1 MNKFLKFI
9 LVIIIT
15 MGSLTGCS
23 FEAKNDELYNSKL
36 EEITVHLNKYGESV
50 DELIKSPQNGNN
62 STQKELATDS
72 TDSGLIGTLRISVMW
87 PDHETNLI
95 AVAAKKFQ
103 ALYPEVKIQI
113 QFHDDVLKY
122 QAQTSVELMSNTA
135 ADIIDFFYIPYERY
149 AAAGLLA
156 DLYPLMNADDSFHKE
171 DYFVNVFEAFED
183 SQNGLFAVPLSFI
196 FNSVSMRQDF
206 MKSFDAEFENRGG
219 ISYQQMLDL
228 YVRAQ
233 AGMEDENLYMSEFAS
248 ATSWFEFEWDNLVD
262 TRNKKVYMNTPE
274 FLSNLEKIKR
284 IKLTENVTQTKDGPG
299 VIGSGYFIR
308 DEIFKRNPAVLFVL
322 NSSIEENIQTLLPF
336 HDMIYSK
343 PIPILSDGMPTMY
356 APFVLGITNTCQ
368 NKELAWKFLSYC
380 MAERALPVKEVDT
393 NSFLFRLGFPIN
405 KQNFRKLVQAVAND
419 TLSKGGVAGYSFS
432 GNRTAVIEESMAQV
446 EKWCGMKGKVM
457 QMDLN
462 LFLDLIYPDLYQ
474 FLIGKQTAEQTAAR
488 IQTKTEIYLNE

>member
-9 LVIIIT
+9 LVLVIAI
-15 MGSLTGCS
+15 GNLTGCS
-23 FEAKNDELYNSKL
+23 FETKNDELYNSKL
-36 EEITVHLNKYGESV
+36 EEITDHLDKYGESV

-62 STQKELATDS
+62 WTQKELATDS
-72 TDSGLIGTLRISVMW
+72 TDSALSGTLRISVMW
-87 PDHETNLI
+87 PDNETNLI
-95 AVAAKKFQ
+95 AVAAKEFQ
-103 ALYPEVKIQI
+103 DLHPEVKIQI

-135 ADIIDFFYIPYERY
+135 ADIIDLSYIPYERY

-183 SQNGLFAVPLSFI
+183 SQNGLAVVPLSFI
-196 FNSVSMRQDF
+196 FNSVTMRQDF

-233 AGMEDENLYMSEFAS
+233 AEMEDENLYMSEFAS
-248 ATSWFEFEWDNLVD
+248 ATNWFEFEWDNLVD
-262 TRNKKVYMNTPE
+262 TRNKKAYMNTPE

-299 VIGSGYFIR
+299 VLGGGYFR
-308 DEIFKRNPAVLFVL
+308 DKIFKMNPAVLFVL
-322 NSSIEENIQTLLPF
+322 SSSIEDITQTLLPF
-336 HDMIYSK
+336 NDMIYSK
-343 PIPILSDGMPTMY
+343 PIPIISDGMPTMY
-356 APFVLGITNTCQ
+356 APFVFGITNTTQ

-405 KQNFRKLVQAVAND
+405 KQNFRKLVKAVANE
-419 TLSKGGVAGYSFS
+419 TLRKGGVVGYSFS

-474 FLIGKQTAEQTAAR
+474 YLIGKQTAEQTATR

>member
-9 LVIIIT
+9 LVLVIT

-23 FEAKNDELYNSKL
+23 FETKNDELYNSKL
-36 EEITVHLNKYGESV
+36 EEITVHLDKYGESV

-62 STQKELATDS
+62 STQKEMATDS
-72 TDSGLIGTLRISVMW
+72 TDSGLSGTLRISVMW

-95 AVAAKKFQ
+95 AVAAKEFQ

-135 ADIIDFFYIPYERY
+135 ADIIDFSYMPYERY

-171 DYFVNVFEAFED
+171 DYFVNVFGAFED
-183 SQNGLFAVPLSFI
+183 SQNGLVVVPLSFI
-196 FNSVSMRQDF
+196 FNSVTMRQDF

-233 AGMEDENLYMSEFAS
+233 AEMEDENLYMSEFAS

-262 TRNKKVYMNTPE
+262 TRNKKAYMNTPE

-299 VIGSGYFIR
+299 VIGGGYFR
-308 DEIFKRNPAVLFVL
+308 DKIFKMNPAVLFVL
-322 NSSIEENIQTLLPF
+322 NSSIEEIIQTLLPF
-336 HDMIYSK
+336 NDMIYSK
-343 PIPILSDGMPTMY
+343 PIPIISDGMPTMY
-356 APFVLGITNTCQ
+356 APFVLGITNTTQ

-380 MAERALPVKEVDT
+380 MAERVLPVKEIDT

-405 KQNFRKLVQAVAND
+405 KQNFRKLVQATAND
-419 TLSKGGVAGYSFS
+419 TLSKGGAVGYSFS
-432 GNRTAVIEESMAQV
+432 GNRTAVIEESMELV
-446 EKWCGMKGKVM
+446 EKWCGMKGRVM
-457 QMDLN
+457 QMMDFN

-474 FLIGKQTAEQTAAR
+474 YLIGKQTAEQTAAR

>member
-1 MNKFLKFI
+1 MNKILKFI
-9 LVIIIT
+9 LVLAIT

-23 FEAKNDELYNSKL
+23 FETKNDELYNSKL
-36 EEITVHLNKYGESV
+36 EEITVHLDKYRESV

-62 STQKELATDS
+62 STQKELATYSSDS
-72 TDSGLIGTLRISVMW
+72 ALSGTLRISVMW
-87 PDHETNLI
+87 PDNETNLI
-95 AVAAKKFQ
+95 AVAAKEFQ

-135 ADIIDFFYIPYERY
+135 ADIIDLSYMPYERY

-171 DYFVNVFEAFED
+171 DYFVNIFEAFED
-183 SQNGLFAVPLSFI
+183 SQYGLVVVPLSFI

-206 MKSFDAEFENRGG
+206 MKSFDAEFVNRGG

-228 YVRAQ
+228 YVSAQ
-233 AGMEDENLYMSEFAS
+233 AEMEDENLYMSEYAS
-248 ATSWFEFEWDNLVD
+248 ATGWFEFEWDNLVD
-262 TRNKKVYMNTPE
+262 TRNKKAYMNTPE

-284 IKLTENVTQTKDGPG
+284 IKLTENVIQTKDGPG
-299 VIGSGYFIR
+299 VLGGGYFR
-308 DEIFKRNPAVLFVL
+308 DKIYKRNPAVLFVL
-322 NSSIEENIQTLLPF
+322 NLSIEEVMQTLLPF
-336 HDMIYSK
+336 NDMIYSK
-343 PIPILSDGMPTMY
+343 PIPIISDGMPTIY
-356 APFVLGITNTCQ
+356 ALFVLGITNTCQ

-393 NSFLFRLGFPIN
+393 NSFFFRLGFPIN

-419 TLSKGGVAGYSFS
+419 TLRKGGGVGYSFS
-432 GNRTAVIEESMAQV
+432 GNRTAAIEESMELV
-446 EKWCGMKGKVM
+446 EKWCGMKGRVK
-457 QMDLN
+457 QMMDYN

-474 FLIGKQTAEQTAAR
+474 YLIGKQTAEQTAAR